1 MSQVNEPNNAQGGKP
16 KHICVANH
24 KTQVH
29 ISQPLVRNP
38 LWKDNHWQ
46 MTNLLRIVEA
56 MGSEM
61 EGKQYCAVVV
71 PQHVAGATVPKPRGL
86 WETWRGNWHSQP
98 ASAPQ
103 QKSA

>member
-1 MSQVNEPNNAQGGKP
+1 
-16 KHICVANH
+16 
-24 KTQVH
+24 
-29 ISQPLVRNP
+29 
-38 LWKDNHWQ
+38 
-46 MTNLLRIVEA
+46 

-103 QKSA
+103 QKSAQATYPMCRVTVTIELFD

>member
-56 MGSEM
+56 MGF
-61 EGKQYCAVVV
+61 
-71 PQHVAGATVPKPRGL
+71 
-86 WETWRGNWHSQP
+86 
-98 ASAPQ
+98 
-103 QKSA
+103 